1 MSMKSVLAIAAIGAV
16 FALGIDAAEACSYAG
31 EYGQFDTD
39 LEADV
44 SVEPGKPNLEVV
56 SVYRDQPKWEPFAG
70 PCSLQGSSIELEVTP
85 HLEGNQLEGR
95 PVGYVIRVEEGE
107 TPDGLDFPSY
117 PIKFYG
123 TRVFFDWPA
132 RKRRHQDGFDF
143 TLTVTPIAKNGEPG
157 PTSDPVRVRRGDA
170 GGCST
175 TCQGG
180 APGGAWLLVLAGVV
194 LVWRRG

>member
-1 MSMKSVLAIAAIGAV
+1 MIAAVLAAAGLMAPSV
-16 FALGIDAAEACSYAG
+16 ADACSYSG
-31 EYGQFDTD
+31 EYIRFETD
-39 LEADV
+39 PEGEV

-56 SVYRDQPKWEPFAG
+56 SVHRDQPKWEPFSG
-70 PCSLQGSSIELEVTP
+70 PCSLQGSSIQLEVTP
-85 HLEGNQLEGR
+85 YLEGTGPEDR
-95 PVGYVIRVEEGE
+95 PVGYIFRVEEGE

-117 PIKFYG
+117 PVRFHG
-123 TRVFFDWPA
+123 TRVLFFWPA

-175 TCQGG
+175 TGQGS
-180 APGGAWLLVLAGVV
+180 APGAAWLLVLGGLV